1 MLTPIGTKAYLLI
14 CHRQVNGL
22 SPILTFCDA
31 METRN
36 GTIPAYTEGLAA
48 KFGISVALDSFLI
61 GLAET
66 DPDTSAV
73 TGPPDTA
80 AADWL
85 SWQYQY
91 CTEFGMCYHPPN
103 VSPWPGLIICVYIGF
118 FQAYGPYNNR
128 SIQSKFLTQS
138 SYQRQCLEIFPAGS
152 VPAEPNV
159 GAINSAYGG
168 WRMNPTHVFFTNG
181 QIDPWR
187 TLSIGSFEENAPK
200 RVGTTAIPA

>member
-1 MLTPIGTKAYLLI
+1 MPWRPGTEPFLLTLRVWRLSSASQLPWILSLSVSLRQTLTLPPSLDLPIP
-14 CHRQVNGL
+14 QQ
-22 SPILTFCDA
+22 
-31 METRN
+31 
-36 GTIPAYTEGLAA
+36 
-48 KFGISVALDSFLI
+48 LI
-61 GLAET
+61 GSRGN
-66 DPDTSAV
+66 TSIAPSSVGV
-73 TGPPDTA
+73 TT
-80 AADWL
+80 
-85 SWQYQY
+85 
-91 CTEFGMCYHPPN
+91 PPN
-103 VSPWPGLIICVYIGF
+103 VSPRPGLIICVYIGF
-118 FQAYGPYNNR
+118 FQGYGPYNNR
-128 SIQSKFLTQS
+128 SIQSRFLTQS